1 MYQKMISYIYEYI
14 QEEKGANIGFV
25 KLALQNHQYKMKVYL
40 KNMCLDGQKLMVYG
54 FVRKEE
60 GLHTIPFGMVKVI
73 SGIGE
78 SLFLGNTEELSS
90 EYRFLDMSGLLLIP
104 EYSLTD
110 KQKIPERFCATQ
122 WDNLPLTLQGLDLLQ
137 KEEELVHAAEL
148 KENMCRWN
156 KEKQPIPMKKDSCWN
171 VEKQPVMQENDSCWN
186 MEKQPVPM
194 KKDNC
199 WNMGEQSVSQENDNQ
214 WNVEEQ
220 QVSGKNDYQYNR
232 EEQTDNEDENRERV
246 ENENQENEKQ
256 PIEKREE
263 SEERRVEDFDRD
275 RNFEENAERNRNAD
289 RDRNFEEN
297 EERNRNEER
306 DRNAEEHMPEQEES
320 IWDLFERRR
329 VEMQERFEKIKSTQD
344 KEQQRTWREGERIL
358 SEYQPMCRF
367 FDGQVLSSVR
377 IEPKDIGAFPMEY
390 WYLANNSFLLH
401 GYYCYRHLLFMK
413 LEEEKENIYAIGVP
427 GNSHYRER
435 FMANMFGFENFKPVQ
450 KKENAGFGYWWK
462 RIR

>member
-60 GLHTIPFGMVKVI
+60 GLHTIPFGAVKVI

-104 EYSLTD
+104 EQSLMEN
-110 KQKIPERFCATQ
+110 QKIPERFCATQ
-122 WDNLPLTLQGLDLLQ
+122 WDNLPLTLKGLDLLQ
-137 KEEELVHAAEL
+137 KEEELVCAAEL
-148 KENMCRWN
+148 KSMEQPESKESGCR
-156 KEKQPIPMKKDSCWN
+156 
-171 VEKQPVMQENDSCWN
+171 WN

-194 KKDNC
+194 RKDYRWDMEEQPIPRGNDSQC
-199 WNMGEQSVSQENDNQ
+199 NMEEQPCLRKNDHRYNMEILPYTKEDKRGRMEIEIENTEQSAA
-214 WNVEEQ
+214 
-220 QVSGKNDYQYNR
+220 KR
-232 EEQTDNEDENRERV
+232 EEPEQKDRDDQGDAGELSKNHWDEK
-246 ENENQENEKQ
+246 NEKQ
-256 PIEKREE
+256 FWAE
-263 SEERRVEDFDRD
+263 SEEEGVEDVGRTG
-275 RNFEENAERNRNAD
+275 NVEGNAD
-289 RDRNFEEN
+289 RN
-297 EERNRNEER
+297 
-306 DRNAEEHMPEQEES
+306 RNAEEHMPKQEES

-358 SEYQPMCRF
+358 SEFQPMCPF
-367 FDGQVLSSVR
+367 FDQQVQSSVR

-435 FMANMFGFENFKPVQ
+435 FMANMFGFEDFKPVQ